1 MRLYTAQIP
10 EKPQEKTLLAYL
22 THALPLLPAHVLREA
37 FARRDVRMDG
47 RRAGPDEAPVQGAA
61 VQVYTLF
68 DAHLPVVYEDEQI
81 LLLNKPAGISC
92 EDDGRGGMTV
102 DGLLRARP
110 DHPRLC
116 HRLDN
121 QTSGLLLS
129 AKTKAAEACL
139 LEAFQTRSLTKRYEC
154 VVKGQPRPPEQTA
167 IAYIFRDPRLGRM
180 RVVSH
185 PSPETKRIETAYETL
200 NGDRLTSRLRVTL
213 LTGRM
218 HQIRAHLA
226 ALQHPV
232 LGDDVYGDRAF
243 NQRMRAR
250 RLMLCATELI
260 LHTDGPLGY
269 LKDQVFTVNAPF

>member
-1 MRLYTAQIP
+1 MRLYTALIP
-10 EKPQEKTLLAYL
+10 DRVAEKTLSSYL
-22 THALPLLPAHVLREA
+22 THALPLLPAHVLRDA

-47 RRAGPDEAPVQGAA
+47 RRAGADEAPAPGAS
-61 VQVYTLF
+61 VQVYTLY
-68 DAHLPVVYEDEQI
+68 DADLPVVYEDEQI
-81 LLLNKPAGISC
+81 LRLNKPAGISC

-102 DGLLRARP
+102 EGLLKARP
-110 DHPRLC
+110 DHPKLC

-121 QTSGLLLS
+121 QTSGLLLT
-129 AKTKAAEACL
+129 AKTKAAESCL
-139 LEAFQTRSLTKRYEC
+139 RDAFQTRSLTKRYEC
-154 VVKGQPRPPEQTA
+154 VVKGQPKPPEQTA
-167 IAYIFRDPRLGRM
+167 VAYIVRDPRLGRM

-185 PSPETKRIETAYETL
+185 PSPESKRIETAYETL
-200 NGDRLTSRLRVTL
+200 SGDRLTSRLRVTL

-243 NQRMRAR
+243 NQRMRVR

-260 LHTDGPLGY
+260 LHTDGPLDY
-269 LKDQVFTVNAPF
+269 LKDRIFNIEAPF